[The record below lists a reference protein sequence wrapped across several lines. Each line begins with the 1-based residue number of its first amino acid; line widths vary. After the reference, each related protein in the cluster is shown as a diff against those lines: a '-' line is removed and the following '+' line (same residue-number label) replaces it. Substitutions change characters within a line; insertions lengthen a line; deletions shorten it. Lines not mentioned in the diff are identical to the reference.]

1 LAKSERSGADPILV
15 IGLGRFGTSVALSLV
30 RLGHEVLA
38 VDESAEIV
46 KRYADDFTHVVA
58 ADSTDTE
65 ALKQIGADQFSR
77 AVVGIGTDIEASVLT
92 VLGLAE
98 LGVAEIWAKAI
109 SAKHAKILT
118 SVGATNVVRPES
130 AMGERVAHLVT
141 GTMSDFMEFDD
152 DFAIARTRTPKVA
165 AGKTLHEAAL
175 RTKYG
180 VTVVGVKARGAEF
193 VYAQPETVVG
203 AGDEL
208 IIAGTTAEVDAFCAS
223 R

>member
-1 LAKSERSGADPILV
+1 MAKSERSGSDPILV

-38 VDESAEIV
+38 VDESTEIV

-65 ALKQIGADQFSR
+65 ALKQIGADQFNR
-77 AVVGIGTDIEASVLT
+77 AVVGIGTHIEASVLT

-98 LGVAEIWAKAI
+98 LGVEEIWAKAI

-152 DFAIARTRTPKVA
+152 DFAIARTRTPRRA
-165 AGKTLHEAAL
+165 EGKTLHEAAL
-175 RTKYG
+175 RSRYG

-208 IIAGTTAEVDAFCAS
+208 IVAGTTAEVEAFCSAT
-223 R
+223 